1 MLLSPTLEIII
12 FVIVFAWLGAV
23 TIFGARF
30 LRSFQKLTKGVS
42 ERDIKSLLT
51 EILKN
56 VELAQRQE
64 EEIIEK
70 IKKMEGQGSFHFQKI
85 GLVRYN
91 PFSDTGGDQSF
102 VLALLDG
109 NDNGF
114 VLTSLHGRDQT
125 RIFTKPVEK
134 GKESGYEFSK
144 EEVAA
149 IIRAKKGKSA

>member
-1 MLLSPTLEIII
+1 MLLNSDLILII
-12 FVIVFAWLGAV
+12 FILIFGWLGMLSF
-23 TIFGARF
+23 FGIRF
-30 LRSFQKLTKGVS
+30 LKSFQKLTKGVS
-42 ERDIKSLLT
+42 EKDIKTILSDVLK
-51 EILKN
+51 EIEIAKKEQGEIVKEVQKQL
-56 VELAQRQE
+56 E
-64 EEIIEK
+64 ENK
-70 IKKMEGQGSFHFQKI
+70 FYFQKV

-125 RIFTKPVEK
+125 RIFTKPVSK

-144 EEVAA
+144 EEIAA
-149 IIRAKKGKSA
+149 IIKAKKGK